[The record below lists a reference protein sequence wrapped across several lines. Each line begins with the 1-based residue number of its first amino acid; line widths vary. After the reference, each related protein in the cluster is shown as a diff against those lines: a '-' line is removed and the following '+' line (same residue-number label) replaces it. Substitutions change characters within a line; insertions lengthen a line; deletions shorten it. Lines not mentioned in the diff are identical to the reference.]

1 MRSPLFVFPFRPF
14 LQPLTRYE
22 ERLSFRSDC
31 RVAKRYGGVYHATEG
46 TGRNEMEMNKK
57 LMTMLAAMCAAVCA
71 LAAEVPSS
79 AEVREVGK
87 YLDELTKSDRQSLS
101 QKKTTKEQYGD
112 ALLGYA
118 ADEKKPAA
126 KFALF
131 KEAFKAYADAKSW
144 EKADGV
150 YSSAQAEGGTEYA
163 LAVVG
168 NVIVPGAAK
177 ELKARIE
184 DDKKSYRQI
193 GIIKGRLKKSPGDE
207 ALCESLGLEYAAVGE
222 WVKALAAF
230 LTAPGEVAKV
240 ADWELNKG
248 SAYTAAKAAKF
259 WWDYAD
265 GKPKAKMEAV
275 RLHAAMWYEIALGEN
290 AYSGNE
296 AKIVQG
302 RIEETKSYG
311 GAAMQE
317 KATLAKQVNELK
329 PIVLPLK
336 GKTVIEFVGVPA
348 GEFIMGTDDPKFTWI
363 YQSLRM
369 PHKVRITRPFWMAKY
384 KVTKEVWSTYQNVEL
399 SNYNKATGGMRVPQ
413 CASYI
418 EAMEFCDRLT
428 KKFKGKL
435 PNGYIV
441 RMPTEAEWEYALKI
455 KDSEGDSFD
464 STWEVNISQKAWT
477 NRDIQKLYENNG
489 FDTSKL
495 SLQALPPVEVGVKKP
510 NGLGIYD
517 MLGNG
522 IEILLDTFDDGS
534 FLHPSDLTSRNN
546 SKQMGILYANMETDP
561 LRYYNKVGRRY
572 IGRGCLWHS
581 KEPNPYAKFGG
592 ELNPVYAHAHP
603 TIRLCIGPD
612 LIKEK
617 GYSFKPSKK

>member
-1 MRSPLFVFPFRPF
+1 MKM
-14 LQPLTRYE
+14 
-22 ERLSFRSDC
+22 
-31 RVAKRYGGVYHATEG
+31 KR
-46 TGRNEMEMNKK
+46 
-57 LMTMLAAMCAAVCA
+57 LMTMLAATCAAMTVA

-87 YLDELTKSDRQSLS
+87 YLDELTKGDRQSLS

-112 ALLGYA
+112 TLVGYA

-168 NVIVPGAAK
+168 NVIVPGSAK
-177 ELKARIE
+177 ELKTRIE

-193 GIIKGRLKKSPGDE
+193 GIIKKKLKKTPGDE
-207 ALCESLGLEYAAVGE
+207 ALCESLGLEYAAVGNWE
-222 WVKALAAF
+222 GALAAF

-248 SAYTAAKAAKF
+248 GAYTAAKAAKF

-275 RLHAAMWYEIALGEN
+275 RLHAAMWYELALGEN

-348 GEFIMGTDDPKFTWI
+348 GEFMMGTKRRVWDNT
-363 YQSLRM
+363 SLTK
-369 PHKVRITRPFWMAKY
+369 PHKVIITRPFWISKFQ
-384 KVTKEVWSTYQNVEL
+384 VTKEQWNIFQKAEL
-399 SNYNKATGGMRVPQ
+399 TEYDKVMGGMQVPQ
-413 CASYI
+413 GMSYM
-418 EAMEFCDRLT
+418 EAMEFCEWLT
-428 KKFKGKL
+428 KRVSKKL
-435 PNGYIV
+435 PKGYIV
-441 RMPTEAEWEYALKI
+441 RLPTEAEWEYALRINDDTWDDEKWHEKI
-455 KDSEGDSFD
+455 DWFAVSVS
-464 STWEVNISQKAWT
+464 V
-477 NRDIQKLYENNG
+477 RDIRQRAIEQKYE
-489 FDTSKL
+489 
-495 SLQALPPVEVGVKKP
+495 LPKDDWKYGPVAVGTKKP
-510 NGLGIYD
+510 NAIGLYD
-517 MLGNG
+517 MIGNG
-522 IEILLDTFDDGS
+522 CEYVLDTLNVDS
-534 FLHPSDLTSRNN
+534 FAKLSGEWYPIGN
-546 SKQMGILYANMETDP
+546 KANEGRGLVYNDKEIDP
-561 LRYYNKVGRRY
+561 LRFCKDVPAAVSIRRGE
-572 IGRGCLWHS
+572 IGLGSPHLF
-581 KEPNPYAKFGG
+581 AK
-592 ELNPVYAHAHP
+592 PHADLFWKNNR
-603 TIRLCIGPD
+603 TTLRLCIGPD
-612 LIKEK
+612 LMKEK
-617 GYSFKPSKK
+617 GYKFKLGKK